1 MIGTRISRHVSH
13 QSLLGKAFEHGSLR
27 RSFFL
32 CAVAEHRD
40 VATLGDH
47 RVGRSS
53 FGGNSCRGHGVRG
66 YRLGGVVVVTG
77 SSFPLPSCFCSRAL
91 DTLRSNQIERMNAS
105 CASLTNSLVQSILKS
120 FSLSLVR
127 DACPVFSRMPYV
139 GFVRHGLQLDVVR
152 IVGTGSTVTKLH
164 DGVDDATGAGVAGD
178 QRGVPTRTH

>member
-1 MIGTRISRHVSH
+1 M
-13 QSLLGKAFEHGSLR
+13 
-27 RSFFL
+27 
-32 CAVAEHRD
+32 
-40 VATLGDH
+40 
-47 RVGRSS
+47 
-53 FGGNSCRGHGVRG
+53 
-66 YRLGGVVVVTG
+66 TG

>member
-1 MIGTRISRHVSH
+1 MTC
-13 QSLLGKAFEHGSLR
+13 
-27 RSFFL
+27 SFFL

-91 DTLRSNQIERMNAS
+91 DRLRSNQIERMNAS

-139 GFVRHGLQLDVVR
+139 GFVRSWGSRRPAGCTYPHALTSLAPGASLLYMNLADCRRRRIQFLADLGWRPQLR
-152 IVGTGSTVTKLH
+152 RSFAPARNTSQQNTV
-164 DGVDDATGAGVAGD
+164 
-178 QRGVPTRTH
+178 PS